1 MTDHL
6 GQSETSAQ
14 LAVLREHI
22 GGCREELGAPT
33 FDKCWKPA
41 EYVLWG
47 KLIPP
52 EGLGP
57 RCYEHAQK
65 HIDHHGLRSR
75 SGYALINLLD
85 LATDLE
91 S

>member
-1 MTDHL
+1 MR
-6 GQSETSAQ
+6 
-14 LAVLREHI
+14 LRTLQKHV

-47 KLIPP
+47 KLIPA

-57 RCYEHAQK
+57 RCYEHALR
-65 HIDHHGLRSR
+65 HISVHGLASR
-75 SGYALINLLD
+75 ANYALIHLGD
-85 LATDLE
+85 LARDLE
-91 S
+91 AGGSA